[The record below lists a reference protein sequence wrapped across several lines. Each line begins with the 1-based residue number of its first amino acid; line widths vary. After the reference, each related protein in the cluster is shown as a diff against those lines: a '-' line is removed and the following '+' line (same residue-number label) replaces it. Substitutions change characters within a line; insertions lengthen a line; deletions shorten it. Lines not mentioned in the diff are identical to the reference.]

1 MLTTKLLADGARPAS
16 RPSPSVARV
25 IVCQPAA
32 LSASICAEKRSGEM
46 TSPGKE
52 LPASAEGTILWYSRT
67 GTHKANVFATWSLTV
82 GSALVVR
89 LTSCSTTAGSAVVGA
104 GVAGSGLGVRSGV
117 GVAGTG
123 VGVAGTGVGVAG
135 TGVGV
140 AGTGVGGDG
149 SGDVEGP
156 GDPAEGD
163 GEIDG
168 LAESGGDAIVGV
180 HFTRVGFGV
189 GMPLGGTDTRLGDG
203 EAVGDAEGEAVAVGV
218 AVGVG
223 VAAATTAVGVL
234 VGLGA
239 APG

>member
-1 MLTTKLLADGARPAS
+1 
-16 RPSPSVARV
+16 
-25 IVCQPAA
+25 
-32 LSASICAEKRSGEM
+32 M

-82 GSALVVR
+82 GSALVVM
-89 LTSCSTTAGSAVVGA
+89 LTSCSTTAGSAVEAA

-117 GVAGTG
+117 GVSGTG
-123 VGVAGTGVGVAG
+123 VGVAGSGVGSELGA
-135 TGVGV
+135 TFVGD
-140 AGTGVGGDG
+140 GSGDG
-149 SGDVEGP
+149 SGDVEGS

-168 LAESGGDAIVGV
+168 LGESGGDAIVGV

-203 EAVGDAEGEAVAVGV
+203 EAVGDGDGEAVAVGV

-223 VAAATTAVGVL
+223 VAAATTAVGIL

>member
-1 MLTTKLLADGARPAS
+1 
-16 RPSPSVARV
+16 
-25 IVCQPAA
+25 
-32 LSASICAEKRSGEM
+32 M

-89 LTSCSTTAGSAVVGA
+89 LTSCSTTTGRAVEAEGA
-104 GVAGSGLGVRSGV
+104 AESGLGVAGSGVGSELGATSV
-117 GVAGTG
+117 
-123 VGVAGTGVGVAG
+123 
-135 TGVGV
+135 
-140 AGTGVGGDG
+140 GDG
-149 SGDVEGP
+149 SGDVEGS

-168 LAESGGDAIVGV
+168 LGESGGDAIVGV
-180 HFTRVGFGV
+180 HFTRVGFAV

-203 EAVGDAEGEAVAVGV
+203 EVVGDAEGEAVAVGV

-223 VAAATTAVGVL
+223 VAAATTAVGIL
-234 VGLGA
+234 VGLGV

>member
-1 MLTTKLLADGARPAS
+1 
-16 RPSPSVARV
+16 
-25 IVCQPAA
+25 

-89 LTSCSTTAGSAVVGA
+89 RTSCPTTTGSAVEAAGA
-104 GVAGSGLGVRSGV
+104 
-117 GVAGTG
+117 AGTG
-123 VGVAGTGVGVAG
+123 VGVAGSGVGVAG
-135 TGVGV
+135 SGVGS
-140 AGTGVGGDG
+140 GVGSELGATSVGDG

-168 LAESGGDAIVGV
+168 LGESGGDAIVGV

>member
-1 MLTTKLLADGARPAS
+1 
-16 RPSPSVARV
+16 
-25 IVCQPAA
+25 
-32 LSASICAEKRSGEM
+32 M

-89 LTSCSTTAGSAVVGA
+89 LTSCSTTAGSAVEAA

-140 AGTGVGGDG
+140 AGTGVGSELGATFVGDG

-163 GEIDG
+163 SEIDG